1 MMRIFVIVPE
11 LCKTALINGT
21 IGAIRG
27 LKGGKT
33 AEIIVVDG
41 QAG

>member
-1 MMRIFVIVPE
+1 MMRISVIVPE
-11 LCKTALINGT
+11 FCKTALINGT

-27 LKGGKT
+27 LKGGDT
-33 AEIIVVDG
+33 PEITVVDG